1 MAALT
6 LKGIPDELYRKL
18 KAAAAR
24 HRRSL
29 NSEAIFRLERSLSLE
44 REDPKEVIEELRR
57 WHREVGEGPRL
68 TDAFLRK
75 AHNEGRR

>member
-6 LKGIPDELYRKL
+6 IKRIPDEVYRKL
-18 KAAAAR
+18 KAAAER

-29 NSEAIFRLERSLSLE
+29 NSEAIVCLERSLSLE
-44 REDPKEVIEELRR
+44 REDPKQVVADLRR
-57 WHREVGEGPRL
+57 WHRRVGEGPRL

-75 AHNEGRR
+75 ARNEGRR

>member
-18 KAAAAR
+18 KAAAER

-44 REDPKEVIEELRR
+44 REDPAEAIEELRR
-57 WHREVGEGPRL
+57 WHRRLEDRPRL

-75 AHNEGRR
+75 ARNEGRR

>member
-1 MAALT
+1 MVALT
-6 LKGIPDELYRKL
+6 IKGMPDELYRRLKL
-18 KAAAAR
+18 AAQR

-44 REDPKEVIEELRR
+44 REDPREVIEELRE
-57 WHREVGEGPRL
+57 WHRRMGESPRL

-75 AHNEGRR
+75 ARNEGRR